1 MSTMNHLLI
10 DVDSKIP
17 NLALMKISQYLK
29 KSGDT
34 VELLRL
40 NGRLRLMPVGPFESV
55 WISCVFTWNRQLA
68 LWCNNYYRMAKV
80 GGSGVSL
87 SVKLPGEIEALRPDY
102 SLYGDDRAVGF
113 VQRGCI
119 RKCQFCIV
127 PQKEGRLA
135 DNEYRPL
142 ESWVPD
148 GFKKILLLDNEFAA
162 CPHESVVLDTVRANH
177 WKLSITQGYDL
188 RCVTKE
194 KAEHLAEYKPYDLK
208 FNEHRLYCAW
218 DYFYIEPY
226 VRKGIET
233 LVQAGF
239 KGREIM
245 VYCLVGFN
253 TTHEQDYHR
262 FKVLW
267 REYGVMPFI
276 MRYNLR
282 RDDPFLNA
290 FGRYINRGPASYR
303 NHSFSDYC
311 RERAPQL
318 VGEAEALE
326 ALP

>member
-1 MSTMNHLLI
+1 LKTKALLI

-17 NLALMKISQYLK
+17 NLALMKISQFVK
-29 KSGDT
+29 AKGGE
-34 VELLRL
+34 VELVRL
-40 NGRLRLMPVGPFESV
+40 HGKARLLPNGPFDSV
-55 WISCVFTWNRQLA
+55 WISCVFSWNRELA
-68 LWCNNYYRMAKV
+68 RQCSFQYDGSEI

-87 SVKLPGEIEALRPDY
+87 QTTLPANIEGLIPDY
-102 SLYGDDRAVGF
+102 DLYGDDRAVGF

-148 GFKKILLLDNEFAA
+148 GFEKILLLDNEFAA
-162 CPHESVVLDTVRANH
+162 CPHESVVLDTVKAH
-177 WKLSITQGYDL
+177 KWKLSITQGYDL

-194 KAEHLAEYKPYDLK
+194 KAEHLADYKPYDLK
-208 FNEHRLYCAW
+208 FNERRLYCAW

-226 VRKGIET
+226 VRRGIET
-233 LVQAGF
+233 LMEAGF

-253 TTHEQDYHR
+253 TTHAQDYHR

-267 REYGVMPFI
+267 EEYGVMPFI

-282 RDDPFLNA
+282 KDDPFLNA
-290 FGRYINRGPASYR
+290 FARYINRGPAGYR
-303 NHSFSDYC
+303 NHTFRDYC
-311 RERAPQL
+311 EERARSLIP
-318 VGEAEALE
+318 EAEIL
-326 ALP
+326 LRGL